1 MRHACRTDANQTD
14 IVELLRATGHRVLV
28 MKPPAPFDLL
38 VWRVGGKSFV
48 CLEVK
53 TRTGR
58 LTAVQKAFFSESEG
72 LPRFSV
78 RSPEAALEAAKAY
91 C

>member
-1 MRHACRTDANQTD
+1 MRHACRVDANQRD
-14 IVELLRATGHRVLV
+14 IVELLEVTGHRVLV
-28 MKPPAPFDLL
+28 MKPPTPWDLT

-48 CLEVK
+48 LLEVK

-58 LTAVQKAFFSESEG
+58 LTENQKAFWSASEG
-72 LPRFSV
+72 LPRFAV
-78 RSPEAALEAAKAY
+78 RSPEAALEAVKAY